1 MKRSIMIGLFTGV
14 TMSSLILLMLKFVR
28 LTYSLLVAILY
39 LYPIVGGLTGFFVYK
54 RIVKKGENSVSNLN
68 KSFDIKVN
76 PDIAN
81 ETDTGVSKELVSLV
95 KIIKNGIRIQNK
107 IEDLRKENKQL
118 IQSAMEKLER
128 KIKTLS

>member
-1 MKRSIMIGLFTGV
+1 MIGLFTGV

-81 ETDTGVSKELVSLV
+81 ETDTGVSKELVSFV

-128 KIKTLS
+128 KIKTLG

>member
-1 MKRSIMIGLFTGV
+1 
-14 TMSSLILLMLKFVR
+14 MSSLILLMLKFVR